1 MDGNFHSENSS
12 AARLVGGSARGG
24 EPAELAARLE
34 AAWTARSPLQPF
46 SESGLLATPEEA
58 YATQQAWAALRARA
72 GDVRVGRKI
81 GLTSVGMQRQM
92 GVSEPDYGELWRSR
106 QASVEGGQAMFEHDQ
121 FLQPRVEGEVAFL
134 IGADLDGPG
143 LTAEDVRNAA
153 IAAAPAIEIV
163 DSRIADWRIKLV
175 DTIADNASFGAFAL
189 GEWSERLLG
198 ADLEATV
205 FELTR
210 EGEMLVREPGSA
222 VLGSPLH
229 ATAWL
234 ADKLGSFG
242 QRITVG
248 DIVLSG
254 SFGPA
259 VPAVPG
265 DRFTLST
272 AGEPTLTVSFR

>member
-1 MDGNFHSENSS
+1 L
-12 AARLVGGSARGG
+12 AGG
-24 EPAELAARLE
+24 AELAAGTHAASAGPSHQELATRLE
-34 AAWTARSPLQPF
+34 NAWTGRVPLEPF
-46 SESGLLATPEEA
+46 SEAGLLASPEEA
-58 YATQQAWAALRARA
+58 YGAQQAWAALRAQA
-72 GDVRVGRKI
+72 GETRVGRKI
-81 GLTSVGMQRQM
+81 GLTSAGMQRQM
-92 GVSEPDYGELWRSR
+92 GVSEPDYGELWGSR
-106 QASVEGGQAMFEHDQ
+106 QAHVEGGEATFEHRQ

-143 LTAEDVRNAA
+143 VTPEDVLGAA
-153 IAAAPAIEIV
+153 VAAAPAVEIV

-175 DTIADNASFGAFAL
+175 DTIADNASFGGFAL

-198 ADLEATV
+198 SDLQTAV

-210 EGEMLVREPGSA
+210 EAETLVREPGSA

-234 ADKLGSFG
+234 ADKLTSFG
-242 QRITVG
+242 QGIKAG

-265 DRFTLST
+265 DRFTLRT
-272 AGEPTLTVSFR
+272 AGEPPLSVSFE